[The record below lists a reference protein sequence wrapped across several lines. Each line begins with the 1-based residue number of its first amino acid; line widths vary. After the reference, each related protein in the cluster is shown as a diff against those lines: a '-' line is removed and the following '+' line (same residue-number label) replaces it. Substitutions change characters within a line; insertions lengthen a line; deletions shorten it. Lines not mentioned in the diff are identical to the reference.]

1 MVFYL
6 KGNIKELEV
15 AGVKYKEYSPEE
27 DRIYSESIA
36 KIREGMRNGLAFDK
50 ACQTIEVADEELR
63 EFILDDALKIMI
75 AELHYGK
82 GTNLEEVARILNVSM
97 GKVSLA
103 SLEMLED
110 AGIAAAEQSRKENLK
125 PNGPVGNA

>member
-1 MVFYL
+1 M
-6 KGNIKELEV
+6 GN
-15 AGVKYKEYSPEE
+15 VKYKQYSPEE

-36 KIREGMRNGLAFDK
+36 AIREGMKNGLTFDK
-50 ACQTIEVADEELR
+50 ACDAIVVENEELK

-82 GTNLEEVARILNVSM
+82 GMSLEDVAKTLNVPM
-97 GKVSLA
+97 GKISVA

-110 AGIAAAEQSRKENLK
+110 AGIAAAEKHRQTQ
-125 PNGPVGNA
+125 PTGPTGNA

>member
-1 MVFYL
+1 M
-6 KGNIKELEV
+6 

-27 DRIYSESIA
+27 DRIYSESIT
-36 KIREGMRNGLAFDK
+36 KIREGMKNGLTFSE
-50 ACQTIEVADEELR
+50 ACQSIDVADEELK

-82 GTNLEEVARILNVSM
+82 SMKLDEVSRTLNVPMARISV
-97 GKVSLA
+97 A

-110 AGIAAAEQSRKENLK
+110 AGIAAAELNRKDNPK
-125 PNGPVGNA
+125 PDGPAGNA

>member
-1 MVFYL
+1 M
-6 KGNIKELEV
+6 

-27 DRIYSESIA
+27 DRIYNESIA
-36 KIREGMRNGLAFDK
+36 KIREGMKNGLTFGE
-50 ACQTIEVADEELR
+50 ACQVIDVTDEELK

-82 GTNLEEVARILNVSM
+82 AMNLEEVARILNLPM
-97 GKVSLA
+97 GKVRVA

-110 AGIAAAEQSRKENLK
+110 AGIAAAELHRKNNPK
-125 PNGPVGNA
+125 PDGPAGNA